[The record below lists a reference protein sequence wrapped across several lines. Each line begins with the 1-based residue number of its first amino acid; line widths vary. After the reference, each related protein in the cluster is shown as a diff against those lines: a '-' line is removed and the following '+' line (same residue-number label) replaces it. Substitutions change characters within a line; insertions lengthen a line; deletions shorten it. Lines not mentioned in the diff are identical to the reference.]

1 MKSCLWIA
9 GLALFGSLPNAEAS
23 IQLHCREKWPGDVR
37 MMMYCMRE
45 GMPAKAMSM
54 RYPDYMQEECQQ
66 RWKSDCKM
74 VHICL
79 RTWDEHDDS
88 RIRDNE
94 AKPSANAL
102 PPSRIKADCV
112 SWIRAQG
119 KNTVFKSPL
128 VGDVLIGHQC
138 QIW

>member
-9 GLALFGSLPNAEAS
+9 GLALFGSPPSAEAS

-54 RYPDYMQEECQQ
+54 RHPDYMQEECQQ
-66 RWKSDCKM
+66 RWKSDYKM

-88 RIRDNE
+88 GIRDNE
-94 AKPSANAL
+94 AKPSAKAL

-112 SWIRAQG
+112 S
-119 KNTVFKSPL
+119 
-128 VGDVLIGHQC
+128 
-138 QIW
+138 

>member
-66 RWKSDCKM
+66 RWKSDYKM

-79 RTWDEHDDS
+79 RTWDEYDES

-94 AKPSANAL
+94 AKSSANAL
-102 PPSRIKADCV
+102 PPSRIKADCA

-128 VGDVLIGHQC
+128 VGDDLIDHQC